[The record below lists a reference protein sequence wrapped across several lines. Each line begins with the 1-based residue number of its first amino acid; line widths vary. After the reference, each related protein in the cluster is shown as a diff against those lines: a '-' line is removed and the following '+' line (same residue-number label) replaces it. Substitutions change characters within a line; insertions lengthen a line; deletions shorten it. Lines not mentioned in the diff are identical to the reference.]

1 MLTEYVKSSDAGRV
15 GGVRLDSFRA
25 QRPGDA
31 QMPKKKRTRRR
42 PAAERRYEV
51 RAELANFALAK
62 ARSALTL
69 QIYERDEKLGELQ
82 IGRGSL
88 YWWGAH
94 RQKSKRLGWGE
105 VAQKLN
111 ELADAAKR
119 GAGPH

>member
-1 MLTEYVKSSDAGRV
+1 
-15 GGVRLDSFRA
+15 
-25 QRPGDA
+25 
-31 QMPKKKRTRRR
+31 MPKKKKHARRTNVT
-42 PAAERRYEV
+42 AERRYEV

-62 ARSALTL
+62 AKSALTL
-69 QIYERDEKLGELQ
+69 QIYERNEKLGELQ

-94 RQKSKRLGWGE
+94 RQKSKRLGWGA

-119 GAGPH
+119 GGGPHK